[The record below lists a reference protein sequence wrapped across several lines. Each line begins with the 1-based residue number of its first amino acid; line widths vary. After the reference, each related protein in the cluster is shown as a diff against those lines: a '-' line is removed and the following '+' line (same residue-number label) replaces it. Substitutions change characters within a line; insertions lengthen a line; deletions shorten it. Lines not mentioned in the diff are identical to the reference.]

1 MMLPVALVAQLAL
14 SCAPEAAPGTLA
26 AVAAAESGFDPL
38 AIYDNT
44 TGEVWRPRSRSGA
57 VALARDLIGAG
68 HTVDLGL
75 MQVDSGNLERLRLGV
90 AEAFDPCASLAAGAR
105 VLADGYEP
113 ALRAFSPRT
122 WSVGKA
128 GGGGAT
134 HLAQQAALR
143 VAFSRYNTGS
153 PTAGFFNGYVSRVL
167 AAAQRVVPEID
178 LQPAAP
184 ERPKPAAAPG
194 NPKPPAA
201 PTRSWQVFGSAGK
214 AAQSNSSSWNVFPQS
229 VGPDRLAKPPA
240 APPAGDPSPAGM
252 SVGGSGGTHDR
263 KSRATRPSA

>member
-1 MMLPVALVAQLAL
+1 MMLPVALVARLAF

-75 MQVDSGNLERLRLGV
+75 MQIDLGNLARLRLGV

-105 VLADGYEP
+105 VLADAYKPTP
-113 ALRAFSPRT
+113 A
-122 WSVGKA
+122 KA
-128 GGGGAT
+128 GGGTT
-134 HLAQQAALR
+134 HRAQQAALR
-143 VAFSRYNTGS
+143 AAFSRYNTGS
-153 PTAGFFNGYVSRVL
+153 PTAGFVNGYVARVL

-178 LQPAAP
+178 VQSMAP
-184 ERPKPAAAPG
+184 QRPKPAAATP
-194 NPKPPAA
+194 
-201 PTRSWQVFGSAGK
+201 RSWQVFGSAGDP
-214 AAQSNSSSWNVFPQS
+214 AQSDASNWNVFPQS
-229 VGPDRLAKPPA
+229 VGPDRLGNAPTA
-240 APPAGDPSPAGM
+240 APAGNPSPAGM
-252 SVGGSGGTHDR
+252 SVGGSGGGTHDR
-263 KSRATRPSA
+263 ESRRARPGA